1 MLLRA
6 IDIMDLLLSAYQKL
20 YFALHSLER
29 FNKGQDLFDNIACID
44 NFLSEFRNVTFVLQK
59 SLAHTDYMPTYERLR
74 EQHLKNQQCA
84 WLVNKRNE
92 VLKEKPFSLEKQLI
106 LRIYLP
112 YDIGVFPTESFTI
125 VDEMDYG
132 SLIDMVKRVISNI
145 PAIEVFFSTEFV
157 YREIGEDVNLF
168 ATIDA
173 GIASLMSMLCALE
186 KEVGAEPSQERKI
199 LLEKIDKLTSH
210 KVPKEAWFIDD
221 YVYYKEGDTFEKGD
235 RFEMITPFSTGIKY
249 LDLCKQLHINIT
261 DDFISDTFEAF
272 KRLHIFHFA
281 KQKSIRPTILVLNK
295 DGMLEMIMYHAS
307 IKTTTYRKIN
317 EIASIVKKDAD
328 IVAVFLVGEMIF
340 YNDPN
345 ILNQDYRYRIVN
357 SQSEL
362 LAFDKITKSETEQ
375 YFISSEAITEN
386 SKDCLFPTLT
396 KTEAYKSTS
405 MLYPIIKAFSEQS

>member
-1 MLLRA
+1 MVGA
-6 IDIMDLLLSAYQKL
+6 IHTMDLLLSAYQKL
-20 YFALHSLER
+20 YSALQSLER

-59 SLAHTDYMPTYERLR
+59 SLAHTDYMSTYERLR
-74 EQHLKNQQCA
+74 EQYLKNPQCS

-112 YDIGVFPTESFTI
+112 YETGVFPTESFTI
-125 VDEMDYG
+125 ADEVDYG

-157 YREIGEDVNLF
+157 YKEIGGEVNLF
-168 ATIDA
+168 ATIDG
-173 GIASLMSMLCALE
+173 GIESLMSMLCALD
-186 KEVGAEPSQERKI
+186 KEIGAEPSQERKV
-199 LLEKIDKLTSH
+199 LLEKIDKLSFH
-210 KVPKEAWFIDD
+210 KVPKDVWFVDD
-221 YVYYKEGDTFEKGD
+221 YVYYKEGGIFEKGD
-235 RFEMITPFSTGIKY
+235 RFEIITPFSTGVKY
-249 LDLCKQLHINIT
+249 SDLCKQLHINIT
-261 DDFISDTFEAF
+261 DNFISDTFEAF

-281 KQKSIRPTILVLNK
+281 KQKSIMPTILMLNK
-295 DGMLEMIMYHAS
+295 DGLLEMKMYHAS
-307 IKTTTYRKIN
+307 IKSTTYRKIN
-317 EIASIVKKDAD
+317 EIASEVKKNTD

-345 ILNQDYRYRIVN
+345 ILNQDYRYRIAN

-362 LAFDKITKSETEQ
+362 LAFDKITNSETEQ

-396 KTEAYKSTS
+396 KAESHKSTS

>member
-1 MLLRA
+1 
-6 IDIMDLLLSAYQKL
+6 MDLLLSAYQKL
-20 YFALHSLER
+20 YSALQSLER

-59 SLAHTDYMPTYERLR
+59 SLAHTDYMSTYERLR
-74 EQHLKNQQCA
+74 EQYLKNPQCS

-112 YDIGVFPTESFTI
+112 YETGVFPTESFTI
-125 VDEMDYG
+125 ADEVDYG

-157 YREIGEDVNLF
+157 YKEIGGEVNLF
-168 ATIDA
+168 ATIDG
-173 GIASLMSMLCALE
+173 GIESLMSMLCSLD
-186 KEVGAEPSQERKI
+186 KEIGAEPSQERKV
-199 LLEKIDKLTSH
+199 LLEKIDKLSFH
-210 KVPKEAWFIDD
+210 KVPKDVWFVDD
-221 YVYYKEGDTFEKGD
+221 YVYYKEGGIFEKGD
-235 RFEMITPFSTGIKY
+235 RFEIITPFSTGVKY
-249 LDLCKQLHINIT
+249 SDLCKQLHINIT
-261 DDFISDTFEAF
+261 DNFISDTFEAF

-281 KQKSIRPTILVLNK
+281 KQKSIMPTILMLNK
-295 DGMLEMIMYHAS
+295 DGLLEMKMYHAS
-307 IKTTTYRKIN
+307 IKSTTYRKIN
-317 EIASIVKKDAD
+317 EIASEVKKNTD
-328 IVAVFLVGEMIF
+328 IVAVFHVGEMIF

-345 ILNQDYRYRIVN
+345 ILNQDYRYRIAN

-362 LAFDKITKSETEQ
+362 LAFDKITNSETEQ
-375 YFISSEAITEN
+375 YFISSEAITKN

-396 KTEAYKSTS
+396 KAESHKSTS

>member
-1 MLLRA
+1 MVGA
-6 IDIMDLLLSAYQKL
+6 IHTMDLLLSAYQKL
-20 YFALHSLER
+20 YSALQSLER

-59 SLAHTDYMPTYERLR
+59 SLAHTDYMSTYERLR
-74 EQHLKNQQCA
+74 EQYLKNPQCS

-112 YDIGVFPTESFTI
+112 YETGVFPTESFTI
-125 VDEMDYG
+125 ADEVDYG

-157 YREIGEDVNLF
+157 YKEIGGEVNLF
-168 ATIDA
+168 ATIDG
-173 GIASLMSMLCALE
+173 GIESLMSMLCSLD
-186 KEVGAEPSQERKI
+186 KEIGAEPSQERKV
-199 LLEKIDKLTSH
+199 LLEKIDKLSFH
-210 KVPKEAWFIDD
+210 KVPKDVWFVDD
-221 YVYYKEGDTFEKGD
+221 YVYYKEGGIFEKGD
-235 RFEMITPFSTGIKY
+235 RFEIITPFSTGVKY
-249 LDLCKQLHINIT
+249 SDLCKQLRINIT
-261 DDFISDTFEAF
+261 DNFISDTFEAF

-281 KQKSIRPTILVLNK
+281 KQKSIMPTILMLNK
-295 DGMLEMIMYHAS
+295 DGLLEMKMYHAS
-307 IKTTTYRKIN
+307 IKSTTYRKIN
-317 EIASIVKKDAD
+317 EIASEVKKNTD
-328 IVAVFLVGEMIF
+328 IVAVFHVGEMIF

-345 ILNQDYRYRIVN
+345 ILNQDYRYRIAN

-362 LAFDKITKSETEQ
+362 LAFDKITNSETEQ
-375 YFISSEAITEN
+375 YFISSEAITKN

-396 KTEAYKSTS
+396 KAESHKSTS